1 MQGKPKTM
9 LSSIPF
15 SCARPAWW
23 RGALL
28 LLLLAV
34 VTAPTLA
41 QTVPAP
47 PAAMSDV
54 PVLSGAYV
62 LTPGDVLDIVVQG
75 HDDFNHLNTVIP
87 PDGYITTTGVVGK
100 VRAAGQT
107 IEALEQTITHKLLR
121 QILRPLVTVSV
132 RETHPR
138 QVSVQGG
145 GVRAPGLVN
154 WHPGMTV
161 LDALAATGGAV
172 QAPELTD
179 ALLIP
184 TGGAKAVPID
194 LVALIEAGDQTQNV
208 TLSPGDIVLMSPRD
222 PAKAYVQVLG
232 QVGRAGPVA
241 VPPGG
246 ATLQYVLTQAGGAI
260 PSAALSHVQV
270 VHGKQTQTL
279 NLHPLLFDIS
289 APVAQTRVAAGDIVF
304 VPLNNN
310 HVDFY
315 GEINAP
321 GEMTMPDGETLTLTR
336 AIALRSGVTHDADQR
351 IIGIVRRDSMGREV
365 ALAVNTD
372 DLLKARNKGQ
382 DIALLPDD
390 RVVIPK
396 RRQAVTGLG
405 VLSTAVDA
413 LFGVTSIR
421 NVFH

>member
-9 LSSIPF
+9 LSSVPP
-15 SCARPAWW
+15 SRARPALW

-28 LLLLAV
+28 LLLLIAV
-34 VTAPTLA
+34 PMPSGA
-41 QTVPAP
+41 QTTSAPPVPAN
-47 PAAMSDV
+47 SV

-75 HDDFNHLNTVIP
+75 HDDFNRLNTVIP
-87 PDGYITTTGVVGK
+87 PDGYITTTGVAGK

-121 QILRPLVTVSV
+121 QIRRPLVTISV

-138 QVSVQGG
+138 QVSVLGQ

-154 WHPGMTV
+154 WRPGMSV

-184 TGGAKAVPID
+184 NGGAKAVPID
-194 LVALIEAGDQTQNV
+194 LVALIEAGDQAQNV
-208 TLSPGDIVLMSPRD
+208 TLNPGDILLMSPRD

-232 QVGRAGPVA
+232 QVGHAGPVA

-246 ATLQYVLTQAGGAI
+246 ATLQYVLTQAGGATGA
-260 PSAALSHVQV
+260 AALSRVQV
-270 VHGKQTQTL
+270 VHAAQTQTL

-289 APVAQTRVAAGDIVF
+289 APVAQTRVAAGDIVNI
-304 VPLNNN
+304 PLNNN

-336 AIALRSGVTHDADQR
+336 ALALRSGVTRDADQR
-351 IIGIVRRDSMGREV
+351 VIGIVRRDATGHQY

-390 RVVIPK
+390 KIVVPK
-396 RRQAVTGLG
+396 RRQALTGYG
-405 VLSTAVDA
+405 VLSTAVGT
-413 LFGVTSIR
+413 LFGVRTIR
-421 NVFH
+421 NAFH